1 MNKETKN
8 KSHRELQPEQ
18 EIGPRVI
25 EEVAALLENSITPFA
40 KVEHNVRL
48 PVIGKSRRRQCDV
61 VITSGEQ
68 PRQTVTIVEVQKRQ
82 RKPDIN
88 TFHGWHRKMEE
99 VGAQHLICVS
109 MLGYPKSIIEEVA
122 TTYGPTVRLLTL
134 AQIRET
140 RVPGLEFVYPYLLCK
155 HPHFTVEAVEPGAKL
170 KRNPLENR
178 PATLSLTF
186 TANDKVFTLDNSHE
200 LQSLNELI
208 AHDFNHINQM
218 FLERRIKEP
227 NSYSLEI
234 TLGSTERN
242 LWLNLDGQQ
251 HKVLS
256 LPVKLSVETTV
267 YNIPL
272 TILSYQ
278 QQFIDGVLAWVTI
291 SKSVI
296 EDKEVS
302 VQLVF
307 RPDRE
312 GFLQLVSIK
321 QQGIERVDLI
331 VSTDK
336 AVIEALIADDLS
348 KAK

>member
-1 MNKETKN
+1 MNQETKN
-8 KSHRELQPEQ
+8 NPRRELQPEQ
-18 EIGPRVI
+18 EIGPRVV
-25 EEVAALLENSITPFA
+25 EEVAALLEKSITPFA

-68 PRQTVTIVEVQKRQ
+68 SRKTITIVEVQKRQ
-82 RKPDIN
+82 RKPDIT

-134 AQIRET
+134 AQLRET
-140 RVPGLEFVYPYLLCK
+140 KIPGLEFVYPYLLYK
-155 HPHFTVEAVEPGAKL
+155 LPHFTVEAVGPGAKL
-170 KRNPLENR
+170 KRQPLENR

-186 TANDKVFTLDNSHE
+186 TANDKIFTIDNSQE
-200 LQSLNELI
+200 LQTLNELI
-208 AHDFNHINQM
+208 AHDFSHINQM
-218 FLERRIKEP
+218 FIERHIKEP

-234 TLGSTERN
+234 TLVPAEHN

-278 QQFIDGVLAWVTI
+278 QQFIDGVLAWVTLAKGI
-291 SKSVI
+291 I

-307 RPDRE
+307 KVDNN
-312 GFLQLVSIK
+312 GFLQLASIRL
-321 QQGIERVDLI
+321 QGVERVDFI
-331 VSTDK
+331 FSTDK
-336 AVIEALIADDLS
+336 AAIEASIADDLS
-348 KAK
+348 TAK